1 MSLTITEDNILST
14 ASVDEIEQIVK
25 STAKIGKSTAQI
37 GKSTAKIGKSTAQ
50 IGKSTAKIEV
60 NGLYSAF
67 RIPPLS
73 YVIMYR
79 LSDSLFIVRKLLLML
94 IKNGADVN
102 MIVQDTDDEYT
113 SPLITAFNMYLGAC
127 MFSDDASKKDSAFSV
142 MTLLLESGAD
152 PKIVLPDGKSIAH
165 IIETLQS
172 HSECNISQDDWNNVI
187 ELVSNF

>member
-14 ASVDEIEQIVK
+14 ASVAEIEQIVK
-25 STAKIGKSTAQI
+25 STAKIVKSTANI
-37 GKSTAKIGKSTAQ
+37 VKSTAN
-50 IGKSTAKIEV
+50 IEV

-67 RIPPLS
+67 RIPPLT

-79 LSDSLFIVRKLLLML
+79 LSDSLFTVRKLLLML
-94 IKNGADVN
+94 IKNGANVN
-102 MIVQDTDDEYT
+102 MIVEDTDDEYT

-127 MFSDDASKKDSAFSV
+127 MFSDAASKKDSAFSV
-142 MTLLLESGAD
+142 MTLLLENGAD

-165 IIETLQS
+165 IIETLQYN
-172 HSECNISQDDWNNVI
+172 SECNISQDDWDKVI